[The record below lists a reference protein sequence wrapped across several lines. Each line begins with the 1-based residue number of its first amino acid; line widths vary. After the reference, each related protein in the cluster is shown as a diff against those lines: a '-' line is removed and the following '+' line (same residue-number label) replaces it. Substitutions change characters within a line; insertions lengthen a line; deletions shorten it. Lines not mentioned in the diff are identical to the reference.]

1 LNHRQVALPGSSGYA
16 VTTLGGRSEL
26 GTGTQ
31 AWGSYQLAG
40 ASGGHVAA
48 VVGLNNR
55 LRLGSAWMLN
65 TLFERR
71 FGLNNAPTADPIRAL
86 PFMQVE
92 ENYWSAGFGA
102 EYLPEQAPYRFGVR
116 SEFRDGEERTS
127 KLVTL
132 TGAADLSKAFA
143 VLTRQEFQAS
153 DDRQA
158 TGRINHQRIA
168 SLNGIA
174 FRPVGSDALNLL
186 AKVEVIDERN
196 PLGGGVLTAQT
207 GHEARR
213 ILTAEAIWSPG
224 SRIEVGARYAL
235 RHTDATVTHAD
246 SVVQPLASS
255 ADYAGARLDV
265 GLVPWLRVRGDGRL
279 LHERMSGTVRWD
291 AAPQLVVIP
300 VRGIEVAGGYRLGDL
315 RDPDFA
321 VRGGQGWFITLG
333 AAITEQSLRG
343 IAGFWRERGMAQ

>member
-1 LNHRQVALPGSSGYA
+1 M
-16 VTTLGGRSEL
+16 
-26 GTGTQ
+26 
-31 AWGSYQLAG
+31 
-40 ASGGHVAA
+40 
-48 VVGLNNR
+48 GLNNR
-55 LRLGSAWMLN
+55 LHLGNAWTLN

-102 EYLPEQAPYRFGVR
+102 EYLPEQAPYRFSVR
-116 SEFRDGEERTS
+116 SEFRDGEERS
-127 KLVTL
+127 SRLL
-132 TGAADLSKAFA
+132 TMAGSADLTKAFA
-143 VLTRQEFQAS
+143 VITRQEFQGS

-158 TGRINHQRIA
+158 TGRLNHQRIS
-168 SLNGIA
+168 SLSGLA
-174 FRPVGSDALNLL
+174 FRPVGSDVFNVL
-186 AKVEVIDERN
+186 AKIQVIDEQN

-213 ILTAEAIWSPG
+213 ILTAEAIWSPT
-224 SRIEVGARYAL
+224 SRFELGARYAL
-235 RHTDATVTHAD
+235 RHTDATVTHTD

-300 VRGIEVAGGYRLGDL
+300 VLGIEIAGGYRLGDL

-321 VRGGQGWFITLG
+321 VRGGSGWFMTLG

-343 IAGFWRERGMAQ
+343 IAGFWRERGMGQ